1 MNEIDEILDVTEG
14 FMYTNDQ
21 DRFDTCEEAVNAVV
35 KKVKRVWQV
44 WKVSKKPLRPSL
56 VHGHDAN
63 RIHQT
68 VLPHSRHLAAIGR
81 VVDAVL
87 SRMLEDITKLP
98 DITADESHRLS
109 ELCRMLNALEGL
121 FVEGSEQVR
130 QTPSNLQS
138 TPLTL
143 RET

>member
-1 MNEIDEILDVTEG
+1 MLDVTEG
-14 FMYTNDQ
+14 FVYTNDQ

-44 WKVSKKPLRPSL
+44 WKVSKQPLGLCL
-56 VHGHDAN
+56 VHSPDVYHLDQG
-63 RIHQT
+63 I
-68 VLPHSRHLAAIGR
+68 LPHSRHLVAIGGI
-81 VVDAVL
+81 VDVVL

-121 FVEGSEQVR
+121 FVEGPEQVR
-130 QTPSNLQS
+130 
-138 TPLTL
+138 
-143 RET
+143 

>member
-1 MNEIDEILDVTEG
+1 MLDVTEG
-14 FMYTNDQ
+14 FVYTNDQ

-44 WKVSKKPLRPSL
+44 WKVSKQPLDPCL
-56 VHGHDAN
+56 VHSHDVYHLDQG
-63 RIHQT
+63 I
-68 VLPHSRHLAAIGR
+68 LPHNRHLAAIGR
-81 VVDAVL
+81 IVDAVL

-121 FVEGSEQVR
+121 FVEGPEQVR
-130 QTPSNLQS
+130 
-138 TPLTL
+138 
-143 RET
+143 